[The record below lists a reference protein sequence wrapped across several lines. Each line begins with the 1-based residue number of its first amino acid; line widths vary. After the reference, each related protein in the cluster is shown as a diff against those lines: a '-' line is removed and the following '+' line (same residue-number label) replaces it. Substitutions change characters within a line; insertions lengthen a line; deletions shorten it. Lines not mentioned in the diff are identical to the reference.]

1 MMKTYISKT
10 REDGFNLVEVMIVV
24 AIIGL
29 LASVMIPRM
38 EIFVA
43 KAKQAEAKT
52 LLKHVVTLETAY
64 FAEFG
69 NYTND
74 LPTLG
79 YTTNPQS
86 RWSDPVFT
94 NFTAA
99 TYEATTRNLVK
110 ICKCSFPGQN
120 SVAANQVGRINTQTP
135 NCHNC

>member
-1 MMKTYISKT
+1 
-10 REDGFNLVEVMIVV
+10 MIVV

-79 YTTNPQS
+79 FTNNPQS

-94 NFTAA
+94 NYNPAT

-110 ICKCSFPGQN
+110 ICKCTFAGQN
-120 SVAANQVGRINTQTP
+120 SVSANQVGRINTQTP